1 MKILLLGKQGQVAN
15 ALQRSLQ
22 PHGEVFCVGRNELDI
37 ADLAKLQAYL
47 KLQDPDVIV
56 NAAAY
61 TAVDLAQTESAKAY
75 QINAQA
81 VELLAHHAA
90 QRQALLIHYSTDY
103 VFDGSSQNA
112 YHEEDATNP
121 QNVYGSSKLAGEQAI
136 LKSGCVSMI
145 FRTSWVYSAHGNN
158 FIKTILKHA
167 SQKDQLRVVADQW
180 GVPTSADLI
189 ADVTS
194 IALARYR
201 FDPSVAGL
209 YHLTPAGK
217 TNWLELARFVV
228 QYATKLG
235 IPLKTSEDRIQAITS
250 ADYPTPA
257 QRPKN
262 SLLSSQKLETTF
274 HLQLPQWQTG
284 VQHMLNQLFTSFNM
298 GS

>member
-1 MKILLLGKQGQVAN
+1 MKILLLGKQGQVSN
-15 ALQRSLQ
+15 ALQRSLL
-22 PHGEVFCVGRNELDI
+22 PHGEVICVGRNELDI
-37 ADLAKLQAYL
+37 TDIPKLLAYL
-47 KLQDPDVIV
+47 KKQDPDVIV

-81 VELLAHHAA
+81 VELIAHHAA
-90 QRQALLIHYSTDY
+90 ERQALLIHYSTDY
-103 VFDGSSQNA
+103 VFDGTSQNA
-112 YHEEDATNP
+112 YQEDDLTNP

-136 LKSGCVSMI
+136 LRSGCVSMI
-145 FRTSWVYSAHGNN
+145 FRTSWVYSTHGNN

-167 SQKDQLRVVADQW
+167 RQKDQLRVVADQW

-194 IALARYR
+194 LALARYR
-201 FDPSVAGL
+201 SDPSVTGL

-217 TNWLELARFVV
+217 TNWFELARFVV
-228 QYATKLG
+228 QCATQLG
-235 IPLKTSEDRIQAITS
+235 IPLKTSVDQIQAITS
-250 ADYPTPA
+250 DDYPTPA

-262 SLLSSQKLETTF
+262 SLLSSQKLETSF
-274 HLQLPQWQTG
+274 YLQLPQWQPG
-284 VQHMLNQLFTSFNM
+284 VQQMLNQLFSPFNV